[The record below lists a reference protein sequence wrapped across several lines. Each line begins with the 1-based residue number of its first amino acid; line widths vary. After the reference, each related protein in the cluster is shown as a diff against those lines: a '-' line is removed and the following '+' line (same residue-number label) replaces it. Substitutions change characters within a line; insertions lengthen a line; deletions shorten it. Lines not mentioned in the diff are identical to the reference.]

1 MSRGTAA
8 ELDRG
13 SRRRLRT
20 RARLIDAARRII
32 AEKGGID
39 AVPIGE
45 ITDAA
50 DVAIGSFY
58 NHFPSREAL
67 LEAVVSET
75 LEAHGRK
82 LDLLAAEIADVAE
95 FCSAGIRLTL
105 RTVEADP
112 VWGRFM
118 VRLGSYLPELGLIL
132 GRRMLQT
139 LQRGIR
145 SGRFTVAD
153 EATALVLVPGA
164 MFGAMHARLST
175 VLPVL
180 LPDSLPDDLDSRVAE
195 QLLQLLGLP
204 REEAAEIAR
213 RPLPESSEPLL
224 GAEDSGAGDAP
235 LRSRRAMA

>member
-1 MSRGTAA
+1 MSRGTEA

-20 RARLIDAARRII
+20 RAQLIDAARRLI
-32 AEKGGID
+32 AEQGGID

-45 ITDAA
+45 ITEAA

-58 NHFPSREAL
+58 NHFASREAL
-67 LEAVVSET
+67 FEAVLSDT
-75 LEAHGRK
+75 LEAHGQR
-82 LDLLAAEIADVAE
+82 LDALSAEIADIAE

-112 VWGRFM
+112 IWGAFM
-118 VRLGSYLPELGLIL
+118 VHAGIYIPEIKSIL
-132 GRRMLQT
+132 GQRLART
-139 LQRGIR
+139 LLRGIE
-145 SGRFTVAD
+145 SGRFTAGSEVTTLAVVAGG
-153 EATALVLVPGA
+153 LLGA
-164 MFGAMHARLST
+164 MRARLT
-175 VLPVL
+175 QG
-180 LPDSLPDDLDSRVAE
+180 LPDDADSLVAE

-213 RPLPESSEPLL
+213 RPLPESSEPPLR
-224 GAEDSGAGDAP
+224 AEDSGAGGAP